1 MNLNSISDLL
11 TPERREQGLQV
22 LKSVIAASAA
32 WWLSVSFLGTE
43 YPFLGPW
50 VALLTIDAT
59 TYRTLSRGIQSES
72 RRIAREL
79 GYRTADELLSTLGA
93 VPGTASGA
101 NAPET
106 NLVMTPGGDRDQR

>member
-1 MNLNSISDLL
+1 MADDEGKLSRLS
-11 TPERREQGLQV
+11 T
-22 LKSVIAASAA
+22 IAT
-32 WWLSVSFLGTE
+32 LPDEVTDNMVE
-43 YPFLGPW
+43 
-50 VALLTIDAT
+50 
-59 TYRTLSRGIQSES
+59 LSRGIQSES